1 MEKMKSD
8 RFGKA
13 KTHRVEGPCSDDH
26 PVMGALK
33 EGKSKD
39 VSKLLISRVWWI
51 VLRGTKMRHQS
62 NT

>member
-39 VSKLLISRVWWI
+39 VSILLISRVWWL
-51 VLRGTKMRHQS
+51 V
-62 NT
+62 

>member
-39 VSKLLISRVWWI
+39 VSTLFLKSLVVS
-51 VLRGTKMRHQS
+51 LRGTKNADEEGKS
-62 NT
+62 